1 MAAVAK
7 PVPDAD
13 ERAAHRSMIDVMR
26 EHFRKQRRVT
36 IRVPKEAGE
45 QFVQINGYSFQIQ
58 PGVKVEVPEA
68 VAQVLEEA
76 GVI

>member
-1 MAAVAK
+1 VAVA
-7 PVPDAD
+7 PRTPPEAD